1 MDTIENLEI
10 MRKTWNMS
18 EDTMIDNLEQTLEI
32 QSVSGSEERM
42 NTFIIEQIKYVNEHV
57 KDVTIVTEQQA
68 GGTNIYVT
76 KGKADVYPCV
86 VAHTDTVHDFVK
98 GYCVRRIGNNF
109 YAMDSTKMEQVGVG
123 GDDKVG
129 IWAAL
134 ECIEKFDN
142 IKAAFFHSEEKGCVG
157 SKAATPEFFQ
167 DVGYILQT
175 DRRGNDDFVT
185 NIGGVNLMSKKF
197 KKAVKP
203 LLDKHGFKFQDN
215 GGLTDVK
222 ALKPISN
229 VSVTNISSG
238 YYKPHS
244 DQEYVNIEDAMNT
257 LSLMMGIIE
266 KLGERKYEHQY
277 QEPVYS
283 YGDINY
289 GGYNV
294 YGQRS
299 LFPKSFND
307 GIEDVGTKQNEI
319 FDDITEHM
327 SHVDWHTNLLKD
339 DWGYMYPVYSST
351 FPHDIIG
358 AYNPELDCIN
368 PINDVIEDY
377 AFSKE
382 EPYWSSVAKN
392 LLSSPTF

>member
-1 MDTIENLEI
+1 MMQTTEHLE
-10 MRKTWNMS
+10 
-18 EDTMIDNLEQTLEI
+18 L
-32 QSVSGSEERM
+32 
-42 NTFIIEQIKYVNEHV
+42 
-57 KDVTIVTEQQA
+57 
-68 GGTNIYVT
+68 
-76 KGKADVYPCV
+76 
-86 VAHTDTVHDFVK
+86 
-98 GYCVRRIGNNF
+98 
-109 YAMDSTKMEQVGVG
+109 VG
-123 GDDKVG
+123 D
-129 IWAAL
+129 
-134 ECIEKFDN
+134 
-142 IKAAFFHSEEKGCVG
+142 
-157 SKAATPEFFQ
+157 
-167 DVGYILQT
+167 
-175 DRRGNDDFVT
+175 
-185 NIGGVNLMSKKF
+185 
-197 KKAVKP
+197 
-203 LLDKHGFKFQDN
+203 
-215 GGLTDVK
+215 
-222 ALKPISN
+222 
-229 VSVTNISSG
+229 ISSG

-307 GIEDVGTKQNEI
+307 GIEDVGTKQEET